1 MIKINPDFIVKWEKK
16 KIKKDFN
23 INDIDKRFN
32 FIKKNYNNKII
43 TLNFTDLYTLL
54 TENYRHQY
62 YRDLINFFLL
72 IINYIKLAFVN
83 IFKKK
88 YIYDTTSLIIFSKH
102 KYVDQLNFSETSN
115 FLLKKKKEH
124 LVVLNHSDYDFEKI
138 SHLYQNKNIV
148 NLKSF
153 LNFSDFIKALIEFT
167 ILLKTINKI
176 ILILNCKKIRFK
188 VYSLFINFFIK
199 SKMWGN
205 LIKKNKIK
213 KLFLSNFQGDAAV
226 IYANKIKNKKIEFI
240 GYAIHGLD
248 GNTPRYGFHNLDKL
262 LTLGK
267 VDIKIN
273 EKIKK
278 FKLKFMSLPKK
289 TLIVGSVRHDYF
301 IKKASIKKNIKNT
314 FKILYIK
321 SNPYHLDGLE
331 DKAFILFSKIIKKY
345 KNIQYIIK
353 DREKFSSQIIS
364 KLIKK
369 KIIKK
374 RYIQKSSLIEKS
386 IQEANLCVGT
396 NSTALLRQA
405 INLNKP
411 IIQLYAKQHYVWDTS
426 KILNSVNNEKQIIF
440 LIDKLI
446 KDKKFY
452 NVYLN
457 LNKKIKNFIL
467 SNELKATKKI
477 YEILK

>member
-23 INDIDKRFN
+23 IDDIDKKFN
-32 FIKKNYNNKII
+32 FIKKNYDSEII
-43 TLNFTDLYTLL
+43 SLNLTDLYTLL
-54 TENYRHQY
+54 TLNFPHRYL
-62 YRDLINFFLL
+62 RDLLNFFLL
-72 IINYIKLAFVN
+72 IINYIKLTFAN

-88 YIYDTTSLIIFSKH
+88 NIYNTTNLIIFSKN
-102 KYVDQLNFSETSN
+102 KYVDQFNFSETSN
-115 FLLKKKKEH
+115 FLIKKKREH
-124 LVVLNHSDYDFEKI
+124 LIVLNHSSNDFKKI
-138 SHLYQNKNIV
+138 SNLYQNKNIV

-153 LNFSDFIKALIEFT
+153 LNFNDIIKAAIEFI

-188 VYSLFINFFIK
+188 IYYLFFNFFIN
-199 SKMWGN
+199 SKMWMN
-205 LIKKNKIK
+205 LIKNNKIK
-213 KLFLSNFQGDAAV
+213 KLFLTNFQGDAGA
-226 IYANKIKNKKIEFI
+226 IYANRIKNKKIEFI
-240 GYAIHGLD
+240 GYAMHGLD
-248 GNTPRYGFHNLDKL
+248 GNTTRYGFHNLDKL

-267 VDIKIN
+267 VDIKIS

-289 TLIVGSVRHDYF
+289 TLVVGSVRHDYF
-301 IKKASIKKNIKNT
+301 IKKASIKKNKKNT
-314 FKILYIK
+314 FKVLYIK
-321 SNPYHLDGLE
+321 SSPYHLDGLD
-331 DKAFILFSKIIKKY
+331 DKVFILFSKIIKKY

-353 DREKFSSQIIS
+353 DREIYSSPTIF
-364 KLIKK
+364 KLIEK

-374 RYIQKSSLIEKS
+374 KYLKKSHLVEKL
-386 IQEANLCVGT
+386 IQESDLCIGT
-396 NSTALLRQA
+396 VSTALLRQA

-411 IIQLYAKQHYVWDTS
+411 IIQLYANQIYLWDTS

-446 KDKKFY
+446 KDKKYY
-452 NVYLN
+452 NKYLN

-467 SNELKATKKI
+467 SNESKATKKI